1 MNTLILVAFVIGYVL
16 IALESKVKINKAAI
30 ALFTGGFIWTTY
42 ILFIIDSEGIVQQLV
57 EHVGNISQII
67 FFLIGAMTIVELID
81 SYSGFDVI
89 TKQIKTSNKK
99 VLLIILGFITFFL
112 SAVLDNLSTTIVMVA
127 LTRKLLNDKNERLLF
142 VGMIVIA
149 ANSGGTWTPIG
160 DVTTTMLWIGG
171 QITTLNTIKKL
182 FFPSLLSMIVPLF
195 LISLMIKGDFKRVDT
210 SDQEFNILE
219 FEKKIVFFVGIA
231 ALIFVPIF
239 KSITHLP
246 PFMGML
252 IGLSVLWI
260 VTELLNKDKTSEQ
273 KITVT
278 NALGRIDIPSV
289 LFFLGILLAVA
300 VLESTGLLSSLST
313 ILNESVGNLKT
324 IAISLGII
332 SSIIDNIPLVAA
344 SMGMYDLQTFPPDHY
359 FWGLIA
365 YCAGTGGSI
374 LIIGSAAGVAAM
386 GIEKIDFFWY
396 LKKISLIA
404 LIGYLSGA
412 VLYILLQSCPK

>member
-1 MNTLILVAFVIGYVL
+1 MNTIILIAFGIGYVL

-30 ALFTGGFIWTTY
+30 ALFTGGFIWSTY
-42 ILFIIDSEGIVQQLV
+42 ILFKSDSEEIVQQLV
-57 EHVGNISQII
+57 EHIGSISQII

-89 TKQIKTSNKK
+89 TKQIKTSNKRI
-99 VLLIILGFITFFL
+99 LLVILGFITFFL
-112 SAVLDNLSTTIVMVA
+112 SSVLDNLTTTIVMVT
-127 LTRKLLNDKNERLLF
+127 LTRKLLRDKNERLLF
-142 VGMIVIA
+142 IGMIVIA
-149 ANSGGTWTPIG
+149 ANSGGAWTPIG

-171 QITTLNTIKKL
+171 QITTVNITQNL
-182 FFPSLLSMIVPLF
+182 FFPSLVSMIVPLF
-195 LISLMIKGDFKRVDT
+195 LISLMIKGNFKRIDNLNKE
-210 SDQEFNILE
+210 SIILN
-219 FEKKIVFFVGIA
+219 FEKRIVFFLGIA
-231 ALIFVPIF
+231 ALIFVPVF

-246 PFMGML
+246 PFMGIL

-260 VTELLNKDKTSEQ
+260 VTELLNKDKAYEQ

-278 NALGRIDIPSV
+278 NALRKIDIPSV

-300 VLESTGLLSSLST
+300 ALESTGLLSTLAT
-313 ILNESVGNLKT
+313 TLGKSVGNLKT
-324 IAISLGII
+324 IAMFLGIL
-332 SSIIDNIPLVAA
+332 SSIIDNVPLVAA
-344 SMGMYDLQTFPPDHY
+344 TIGMYDLRTLPTDHY
-359 FWGLIA
+359 FWELIA

-412 VLYILLQSCPK
+412 FLYILLL

>member
-1 MNTLILVAFVIGYVL
+1 MNTIILIAFSIGYAL

-30 ALFTGGFIWTTY
+30 ALFTGGVIWTTY
-42 ILFIIDSEGIVQQLV
+42 ILFQSDSEEIVHQLV
-57 EHVGNISQII
+57 EHIGSISQII

-89 TKQIKTSNKK
+89 TKLIKTNNKRI
-99 VLLIILGFITFFL
+99 LLVILSFITFFF
-112 SAVLDNLSTTIVMVA
+112 SAALDNLTTTIVMVT
-127 LTRKLLNDKNERLLF
+127 LTRKLLNEKNERLLF
-142 VGMIVIA
+142 IGMIVIA
-149 ANSGGTWTPIG
+149 ANSGGAWTPIG

-171 QITTLNTIKKL
+171 QITTFNIMHQL
-182 FFPSLLSMIVPLF
+182 FLPSLINMIVSLF
-195 LISLMIKGDFKRVDT
+195 LISRMVKGDFKRIDP
-210 SDQEFNILE
+210 SNHESNILNS
-219 FEKKIVFFVGIA
+219 EKRIVFFIGIA

-246 PFMGML
+246 PFMGIL

-260 VTELLNKDKTSEQ
+260 VTELLNKNKAFEH

-278 NALGRIDIPSV
+278 NALRKIDTPSV

-300 VLESTGLLSSLST
+300 ALESTGLLSSFAAALSK
-313 ILNESVGNLKT
+313 SVGNLTT
-324 IAISLGII
+324 IAMSLGIL
-332 SSIIDNIPLVAA
+332 SSIIDNVPLVAA
-344 SMGMYDLQTFPPDHY
+344 SMGMYDLQVFPTNHY
-359 FWGLIA
+359 FWELIA

-396 LKKISLIA
+396 LKKISWIA
-404 LIGYLSGA
+404 LVGYLAGA
-412 VLYILLQSCPK
+412 FLYTLLL

>member
-1 MNTLILVAFVIGYVL
+1 MNTIILIAFSIGYIL
-16 IALESKVKINKAAI
+16 IALESQIKINKAAI
-30 ALFTGGFIWTTY
+30 ALFTAGFNWSAY
-42 ILFIIDSEGIVQQLV
+42 ILFNSHSDEIVHQLV
-57 EHVGNISQII
+57 QHLGNISQII
-67 FFLIGAMTIVELID
+67 FFLIGAMTVVELID

-99 VLLIILGFITFFL
+99 MLLLILGFITFFL
-112 SAVLDNLSTTIVMVA
+112 SSVLDNLTTTIVMVT
-127 LTRKLLNDKNERLLF
+127 LTRKLLQDKDDRLLF

-149 ANSGGTWTPIG
+149 ANSGGAWTPIG

-171 QITTLNTIKKL
+171 QISTVNIIQKL
-182 FFPSLLSMIVPLF
+182 FFPSLVSMIIPLF
-195 LISLMIKGDFKRVDT
+195 LISLMIKGNFKRTDIMNHDST
-210 SDQEFNILE
+210 ILNV
-219 FEKKIVFFVGIA
+219 EKRIVFFLGIA

-260 VTELLNKDKTSEQ
+260 VTELLNKDRVHEQ

-278 NALGRIDIPSV
+278 NALRKIDIPSV

-300 VLESTGLLSSLST
+300 ALESIGMLSDLALALSK
-313 ILNESVGNLKT
+313 SVGNLKT
-324 IAISLGII
+324 ISIFLGIF
-332 SSIIDNIPLVAA
+332 SSVIDNVPMVAA
-344 SMGMYDLQTFPPDHY
+344 SMGMYDLQTLPPDHY
-359 FWGLIA
+359 FWELIA

-396 LKKISLIA
+396 IKKISFVA

-412 VLYILLQSCPK
+412 FMYILLL